1 MACFSLKS
9 VGFNFIFLVQMNG
22 NFRTES
28 GGGSELGSDLQD
40 LKIQSDG
47 DRAPTFFLQQY
58 VAVYRMWKYIGV
70 GNKLKYSKFKFD
82 ACT

>member
-1 MACFSLKS
+1 MGIFELNQAVDLS
-9 VGFNFIFLVQMNG
+9 V
-22 NFRTES
+22 
-28 GGGSELGSDLQD
+28 GSDLQD
-40 LKIQSDG
+40 LKIQSDR
-47 DRAPTFFLQQY
+47 DRAPIFFLQQY